1 MAIVNLGRKIE
12 PVVGLSALAIN
23 ASGGVVMPA
32 KVRFHTLKGKCVA
45 VNYTGGVALAT
56 KVLTGAGNNA
66 ATVTPTIV
74 NGQVTAAVAVNTGA
88 GYVTGDTIT
97 IIDAT
102 GQGCVLTVTAA
113 AGAITALAVTNGGN
127 ASPIDPVNFFASLLL
142 KVKNAPFRA
151 VSLDSM
157 KRVLNMRGIYP
168 ALGEL
173 FIELTEIRRNHLQY
187 NDSTSWDL
195 LNGEKFELQWK
206 TLPTLVNPNFTL
218 EYEYDLQP
226 NVVPHPSDP
235 TGKTIVRFRNPVKY
249 RETNIGLNIGDNF
262 FNRETLNTGGE
273 PILRMWFLGATP
285 GNLNTIQIKADSD
298 IKLDG
303 TVADINERYEKGG
316 LFTFGRGDFI
326 NFNYPT
332 SNLLKGQYNA
342 PKYFDAGYIADFDG
356 RLNEA
361 LAYNKLDVKINS
373 LIQQQCTVLIESA
386 PGDFI

>member
-1 MAIVNLGRKIE
+1 MPIINLGRKIE
-12 PVVGLSALAIN
+12 PVVGLSALAVN
-23 ASGGVVMPA
+23 ANGGVVMPPR
-32 KVRFHTLKGKCVA
+32 VRFHGLKGKCVA
-45 VNYTGGVALAT
+45 VNYTGTGALAT
-56 KVLTGAGNNA
+56 KKITGGGNDDC
-66 ATVTPTIV
+66 TTTLTIV
-74 NGQVTAAVAVNTGA
+74 NGHVTAAAVTVAGTG
-88 GYVTGDTIT
+88 YTTGDTIKP
-97 IIDAT
+97 IDPT
-102 GQGCVLTVTAA
+102 GQGCILTVTAA
-113 AGAITALAVTNGGN
+113 AGAVTALAVTNGGA

-157 KRVLNMRGIYP
+157 KRLLCARGIYP

-173 FIELTEIRRNHLQY
+173 YIEFSEIRRNFLQY

-206 TLPTLVNPNFTL
+206 TLETLVNPNFTL

-226 NVVPHPSDP
+226 NVLPDPTDP
-235 TGKTIVRFRNPVKY
+235 TGKKVVRFKNPIKY
-249 RETNIGLNIGDNF
+249 RETNIGLNVGDNF

-285 GNLNTIQIKADSD
+285 GNLDYLQIKADSD

-316 LFTFGRGDFI
+316 HFSFGRADFL

-332 SNLLKGQYNA
+332 SNTLQGQYNA
-342 PKYFDAGYIADFDG
+342 PKYFDAGYISDFDG

-361 LAYNKLDVKINS
+361 LVYNKLDVKIHS
-373 LIQQQCTVLIESA
+373 LVQQQCTVLIESA
-386 PGDFI
+386 PGDFV